1 MKRLLII
8 IAALILAS
16 QSPQAADWSCTINN
30 TDTANGDDSYGHAG
44 AANTN
49 MGTQTTMLIGSNYN
63 ELVLFLRPKLAL
75 DSLAFYGGVFDSCLV
90 KFICSAA
97 MEAGDTVSI
106 KARTCRL
113 PWVES
118 EVTYNSYST
127 GNAWGTAGA
136 KGAGDRYDDN
146 PDSTIWNSDR
156 TVAYPTLNSGNTGST
171 VPIVIKLPVAN
182 FGAGKDSSWVVHYS
196 YIKGTEPRYLGLY
209 TSDHTSAEG
218 PLYTLYGHTG
228 TNAPDTVT
236 TCSIDSLNSD
246 FSGESDSLRL
256 IWTTGDESWCDS
268 VIIAVGTTKPDSAD
282 GANRIAV
289 PYAASTTDTAWI
301 VYSITESDSAYASFW
316 VMDADSGWSPRKMD
330 SVYFNAGDTYAPD
343 AYDKFEIVALL
354 NVDPDSV
361 RLDIGAVDSADFAR
375 TIIVYDVAAPD
386 DTTDGDVLFAGDDIE
401 SVVIDSPFVVSQPDW
416 IYFGIFALDENG
428 LASDV
433 VVDSL
438 YIPEGGVRDTCGY
451 AAEFVDSLAAWFWSL
466 QATDTV
472 GSGGFWTELLADA
485 ASGGVGGIS
494 DALISVIM
502 DSLRAI
508 EPGDT
513 VDGSL
518 FGYWTAQIAF
528 LSDTS
533 WYGSE
538 GGVASH
544 TIDSLLA
551 IVAADTLENTYW
563 SLLLSSAIEGAVDTT
578 AILRMML
585 NNQFARIGP
594 GLNYALN
601 GEFECDSVAGATA
614 PKYWLQHAGGTFTT
628 SGINTSDMGGR
639 WMYKMNA
646 GNVDTLIIYQF
657 IGMLQPGL
665 YEMSAK
671 IKDNSNKTWLF
682 LDDATSSPPTPSY
695 HAWHDSVGSN
705 ITDPPSIETLSKLV
719 SIKSTGGYY
728 IVGIQMEVTNL
739 TYPYAYVDNVTMRLL
754 YRMDSVITLAKIDSM
769 MKAERYARV
778 DADTTLDITSAGL
791 IAGVSGLTATIVG
804 KAAGD
809 SVFGKAIADT
819 VAAKYMAYIARIT
832 SQIYNF
838 KTSQPEL
845 NICKNGGFELDS
857 VSMISIPKNWRT
869 GVITTSC
876 GTITSPTSFSGRW
889 AYKLQSQTTQNLS
902 ISYCL
907 GWLPKG
913 IYYMSGTMVKVGDPS
928 MGARATLM
936 SGNINEALAIVD
948 SITVESG
955 ATAAPYGKIIQ
966 VNTAGYYWIVLWM
979 SGIINGDYTIFDDIV
994 LLPILNR
1001 NPVPADTTEAGNQ
1014 VAGAATFDY
1023 DDMMAG
1029 IDSTANAN
1037 PDHFGSTVDIDTT
1050 SILNLA
1056 LNHPEAFYGV
1066 GYTSGTPITMRY
1078 YVADTLGT
1086 DSMLAN
1092 VQVMAKS
1099 TAGSPYWSGWTNASG
1114 YLQFTANEGD
1124 TLIFCVLSEPRYT
1137 FPSSCADTV
1146 IVGAT
1151 TTIDTGKGYN
1161 GASATLCRV
1170 KAYVYDV
1177 SRNPVRGAT
1186 MYARV
1191 TGDNVVDTATG
1202 ILLLSNQWK
1211 VSAKSGADGVVQ
1223 LDLTS
1228 SAYLADNNQYDIQI
1242 VYPTGRK
1249 FYDWTGTVPDEN
1261 EYWIVEP

>member
-16 QSPQAADWSCTINN
+16 QSPQAADWDFTINN

-63 ELVLFLRPKLAL
+63 ELAMFLRPKLAL

-90 KFICSAA
+90 KFIGTAA

-113 PWVES
+113 PWIES
-118 EVTYNSYST
+118 EVTWNSYST

-136 KGAGDRYDDN
+136 KGGDDRYDDN

-156 TVAYPTLNSGNTGST
+156 TAAYPTLNSGNTGAVT
-171 VPIVIKLPVAN
+171 PIVIKLPVAN

-218 PLYTLYGHTG
+218 PIYTFYGHTG
-228 TNAPDTVT
+228 NEPSPVT
-236 TCSIDSLNSD
+236 SCSVDSLHNNFSD
-246 FSGESDSLRL
+246 NQDSVML
-256 IWTTGDESWCDS
+256 IWTTAEEGTGDS
-268 VIIAVGTTKPDSAD
+268 VIIAVGTIKPDSSD

-289 PYAASTTDTAWI
+289 VFEQDVTDTAFI
-301 VYSITESDSAYASFW
+301 VYSVTESDSLYASFW
-316 VMDADSGWSPRKMD
+316 VKDNENGWSLRKMD
-330 SVYFNAGDTYAPD
+330 SVYYNGGDTYAPD
-343 AYDKFEIVALL
+343 KYSLFKVVALV
-354 NVDPDSV
+354 NVDPDSA
-361 RLDIGAVDSADFAR
+361 RLQIGTVDSADHAR
-375 TIIVYDVAAPD
+375 TIIRYGTSPPT
-386 DTTDGDVLFAGDDIE
+386 DTTSGSSLYAGDVIE
-401 SVVIDSPFVVSQPDW
+401 TAVIDSPFVVNQPAW
-416 IYFGIFALDENG
+416 VYFGIFSLDENG
-428 LASDV
+428 LTDGPV
-433 VVDSL
+433 IDSL
-438 YIPEGGVRDTCGY
+438 FVPAGGVRDTCGY

-485 ASGGVGGIS
+485 SSGGVGGIS

-538 GGVASH
+538 GGVAAH
-544 TIDSLLA
+544 TVESLLA
-551 IVAADTLENTYW
+551 IVESDTLENTYW
-563 SLLLSSAIEGAVDTT
+563 SLLLRSALEETADTT

-585 NNQFARIGP
+585 NNQFARLGNE
-594 GLNYALN
+594 LNYVLN
-601 GEFECDSVAGATA
+601 GNFEIDSVSGNTS
-614 PKYWLQHAGGTFTT
+614 PKYWSQRTGGTFTT
-628 SGINTSDMGGR
+628 SGINTSDLGGR

-646 GNVDTLIIYQF
+646 GSVDTLMIYQY
-657 IGMLQPGL
+657 IGILQPGL
-665 YEMSAK
+665 YEISAK

-682 LDDATSSPPTPSY
+682 LDDAVSSPPTPSY
-695 HAWHDSVGSN
+695 HAWYDSVGSN
-705 ITDPPSIETLSKLV
+705 ITDPPSMETLSKLV

-739 TYPYAYVDNVTMRLL
+739 TYPYTYVDNVTMRLL

-778 DADTTLDITSAGL
+778 DTDTTLDITSAGL
-791 IAGVSGLTATIVG
+791 IAGVSGLTATIIG
-804 KAAGD
+804 KAAAD
-809 SVFGKAIADT
+809 SVFGKAMADT
-819 VAAKYMAYIARIT
+819 VAAKFMAYIGRIT

-869 GVITTSC
+869 GIITTSC
-876 GTITSPTSFSGRW
+876 GTITSPTLFSGRW
-889 AYKLQSQTTQNLS
+889 AYKLQSQTAQNLY

-913 IYYMSGTMVKVGDPS
+913 IYYMSGTMVKTGDPS
-928 MGARATLM
+928 MSARLTFM
-936 SGNINEALAIVD
+936 SGTVNDALTVVD
-948 SITVESG
+948 SITIGSG

-966 VNTAGYYWIVLWM
+966 VNTAGYYWIVPWM
-979 SGIINGDYTIFDDIV
+979 HGIVNGDYAIFDDLV

-1023 DDMMAG
+1023 DEIMAG

-1037 PDHFGSTVDIDTT
+1037 PEHFGSTVNLDTT

-1056 LNHPEAFYGV
+1056 LNHPEAFYGA
-1066 GYTSGTPITMRY
+1066 GYTSGTPIPVRY
-1078 YVADTLGT
+1078 YVIDTLGT
-1086 DSMLAN
+1086 DSVLPN
-1092 VQVMAKS
+1092 IRVVAKN
-1099 TAGSPYWSGWTNASG
+1099 TAGNPYWSGGTNAAG
-1114 YLQFTANEGD
+1114 YMQFTANEGD
-1124 TLIFCVLSEPRYT
+1124 TLIFCVISEPRYT
-1137 FPSSCADTV
+1137 FPSSCADTMV
-1146 IVGAT
+1146 VGAT
-1151 TTIDTGKGYN
+1151 TTVDTGKGYN
-1161 GASATLCRV
+1161 SAQATLCRV

-1186 MYARV
+1186 MYAKIK
-1191 TGDNVVDTATG
+1191 GDNVIDTTTG
-1202 ILLLSNQWK
+1202 TILLSDQWK
-1211 VSAKSGADGVVQ
+1211 VSTKSGADGVVQ

-1228 SAYLADNNQYDIQI
+1228 SAYLADNNQYEIQI

-1249 FYDWTGTVPDEN
+1249 FYGWIGTIPDQN